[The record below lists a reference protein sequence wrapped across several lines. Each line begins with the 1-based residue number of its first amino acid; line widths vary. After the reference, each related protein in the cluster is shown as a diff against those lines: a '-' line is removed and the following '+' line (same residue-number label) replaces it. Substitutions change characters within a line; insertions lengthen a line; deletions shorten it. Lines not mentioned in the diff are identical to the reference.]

1 MACWKMA
8 SDGGKPLFVN
18 LDEVRVALPQSGGPG
33 TGLQFDHEHTIGVD
47 QSWEELLASKTF
59 KSTD

>member
-1 MACWKMA
+1 MA
-8 SDGGKPLFVN
+8 SNGGKPLFVN
-18 LDEVRVALPQSGGPG
+18 LDEVRIALPQGAGSG
-33 TGLQFDHEHTIGVD
+33 TELTFDQEHTIAVD